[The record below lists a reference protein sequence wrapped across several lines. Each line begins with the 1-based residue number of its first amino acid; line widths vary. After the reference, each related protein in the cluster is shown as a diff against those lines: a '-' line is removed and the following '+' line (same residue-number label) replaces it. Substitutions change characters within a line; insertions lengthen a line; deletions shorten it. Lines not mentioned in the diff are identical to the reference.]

1 MVEPM
6 ERVPPRHL
14 SDYLQS
20 HGQPVVDL
28 ATASDL
34 MGLGSK
40 AAADA
45 LVRIRRSGQ
54 MFSPSPGLY
63 VAIPPEYRTW
73 GATPALDFI
82 DPMMAAN
89 AREYYVALLSAAE
102 IHGAAHQRPQA
113 FQVMVERPIRD
124 RTVGRNRLRFYTRR
138 GLARVPVVSVT
149 TSNGSA
155 RVSSP
160 EATAL
165 DLVSRPSEG
174 GGVSNVATVLAELA
188 DEGKLDGE
196 KLSGVVSVFPVSSL
210 RRLGWLL
217 DFVDAPVD
225 RSALNTR
232 IQSGGRSGARVLL
245 DPHGPRRGPTDQ
257 RWGVV
262 INADVEPD
270 L

>member
-1 MVEPM
+1 MESV

-28 ATASDL
+28 ATAGEL

-40 AAADA
+40 AASDA

-63 VAIPPEYRTW
+63 VAIPPDYRTW

-82 DPMMAAN
+82 DQMMAAN

-113 FQVMVERPIRD
+113 FQVMVDRALKDRD
-124 RTVGRNRLRFYTRR
+124 FGRNRLRFYTRR
-138 GLARVPVVSVT
+138 RLAHVPVVSVT
-149 TSNGSA
+149 TRIGSA
-155 RVSSP
+155 TVSSP

-165 DLVSRPSEG
+165 DLASRPSEG
-174 GGVSNVATVLAELA
+174 GGLSNVATVVAELA
-188 DEGKLDGE
+188 EEGKLDGE
-196 KLSGVVSVFPVSSL
+196 KISGAAGVFPVSSL

-225 RSALNTR
+225 LSALRAR
-232 IQSGGRSGARVLL
+232 IPSGGRSPARVLL
-245 DPHGPRRGPTDQ
+245 DPRGPRRGPTDQ

-262 INADVEPD
+262 VNADVEPD